1 MFRGSM
7 ITFALG
13 FPIGKSHGWGDS
25 GIVGA
30 GLDYHLVL
38 GPLF

>member
-25 GIVGA
+25 GA
-30 GLDYHLVL
+30 GLGYELVL

>member
-1 MFRGSM
+1 M

-25 GIVGA
+25 GA
-30 GLDYHLVL
+30 GLGYELVL